1 MVKND
6 YVKEYKKGGP
16 SDNIL
21 VFLKEF
27 GPF

>member
-6 YVKEYKKGGP
+6 YVKEYKKWGHY
-16 SDNIL
+16 DNIL
-21 VFLKEF
+21 VLLKEF